1 MRNSF
6 EFRRNRKSSEE
17 VYVYTKKKS
26 PFKKIRRKSCQNRQS
41 VEIPK
46 KIKIF
51 TKNDFEKENIPCSSN
66 KSLQIINIL
75 NNFIGKEFYKD
86 FPINNINNK
95 QKIILN
101 DDNDN
106 KKLKPSNKK
115 SIKNKSDTKDNNET
129 NIPRVMM
136 AQSKKEVFNSL
147 SLLDSDS
154 LNFMNKE
161 SVVKGKRSETESKT
175 KSHIGYGRRSVDIS
189 CYNKNITNQFK
200 NKLKYNCK
208 KTSEKSYISDD
219 KMITSSKKNIL
230 DELLMKDLN
239 EDEII
244 KIKENIVNDMNLLQL
259 KKRISLLKKTYV
271 FKGSNKMEKEK
282 NNLEKVKT
290 FHYPNIKEVN
300 IIPNINEHEETY
312 DSLMN
317 KKKSDKSMNENS
329 KKNKLKFS
337 NKNRAIVR
345 KANLFDSLDEE
356 DGFYEKTID
365 IYIPPNSIFL
375 RIFDILL
382 LISSLIYFIMIPY
395 FLSSDFFVTEV
406 NHSFISILIFIDI
419 IYIMDIIIN
428 FFRPYKSFDDSL
440 IKSTKKIFI
449 NYVKSWFLIDL
460 IQAIPY
466 FSLFDF
472 LKKKKY
478 FGQSE
483 NLYLTND

>member
-6 EFRRNRKSSEE
+6 EFKRNRKNSEE
-17 VYVYTKKKS
+17 IYIYTKKKS
-26 PFKKIRRKSCQNRQS
+26 PIKKIRRKSCQNRQS
-41 VEIPK
+41 VEFP

-51 TKNDFEKENIPCSSN
+51 AKNDFEIENIPSPSN

-75 NNFIGKEFYKD
+75 NNFIGKDFYND

-101 DDNDN
+101 DDNNN
-106 KKLKPSNKK
+106 KKFRLSKK
-115 SIKNKSDTKDNNET
+115 FTKNKSDSKLPHVN
-129 NIPRVMM
+129 V
-136 AQSKKEVFNSL
+136 AKSKKEVFNSL
-147 SLLDSDS
+147 SLVDSDS
-154 LNFMNKE
+154 INVMNKE
-161 SVVKGKRSETESKT
+161 SLVKGIKSEIKKDSKN
-175 KSHIGYGRRSVDIS
+175 KGCGRRSVDLS

-200 NKLKYNCK
+200 NKYDHHN
-208 KTSEKSYISDD
+208 TSEKSFISGD
-219 KMITSSKKNIL
+219 KTITSTKTNII

-259 KKRISLLKKTYV
+259 KKRISLLKKTFV
-271 FKGSNKMEKEK
+271 FKKSNKMEKEK
-282 NNLEKVKT
+282 NNLEKIKT
-290 FHYPNIKEVN
+290 FHHANIKEVN
-300 IIPNINEHEETY
+300 IIPNNNDHEETY
-312 DSLMN
+312 DGLIN
-317 KKKSDKSMNENS
+317 KRIPLKKSDKSIHES
-329 KKNKLKFS
+329 DKKNKLKFS
-337 NKNRAIVR
+337 NKNRAIMR

-375 RIFDILL
+375 KIFDILL
-382 LISSLIYFIMIPY
+382 LISSLIYFIVIPY
-395 FLSSDFFVTEV
+395 FLSRDFFITEI

-428 FFRPYKSFDDSL
+428 FFRPYKSFDDNL

-472 LKKKKY
+472 LKKKY
-478 FGQSE
+478 FGQSK